1 MPVMRMSAKGQ
12 VVIPAEIRKSL
23 GVKPGTYC
31 YLHVQDGELIIMP
44 RPENPVESLRGSF
57 RRFGTESLTE
67 DLLRER
73 ALDKEGEERK
83 YQRLFGPK
91 PEAPPRSK

>member
-1 MPVMRMSAKGQ
+1 MPLVRVSTKGQ
-12 VVIPAEIRKSL
+12 IVIPKEIRTQL
-23 GVKPGTYC
+23 GIKPGTYC
-31 YLHVQDGELIIMP
+31 FLHVQDRELIIMP

-73 ALDKEGEERK
+73 ALDKEREERK
-83 YQRLFGPK
+83 YERLLRPR
-91 PEAPPRSK
+91 PEALSRSK